1 MNKKWRLTAP
11 FAVMFFLNVTLCA
24 GVGSAHPH
32 SPAPEKIRYFDTVFE
47 KVDIRKDVVFGT
59 SVNEKGESE
68 NLKLDIYT
76 PAGDE
81 MTNRPVIVW
90 IHGGGFTYGNDKSQ
104 KYITEMASRFARKG
118 YVCLSLDYRLRK
130 TPREDMK
137 GTISDAVE
145 DALKGLAW
153 LRENSAS
160 LHIDASK
167 IFIGGGSA
175 GGILGSNL
183 CFNSRPGD
191 ENDKAGIIGFVNL
204 WGSPGKNWGEI
215 SVDRHSP
222 PTIIVHGTED
232 QLVDYQ
238 NSVELVE
245 KLTAAGVKN
254 ELVTIEGAGHTP
266 FSHIDEFE
274 KNITRFLFGILND

>member
-1 MNKKWRLTAP
+1 MKKKWRFTAP
-11 FAVMFFLNVTLCA
+11 FAVLFFLNISLCL
-24 GVGSAHPH
+24 GGSLTHQH
-32 SPAPEKIRYFDTVFE
+32 SPAPEKVRYFDPVFE
-47 KVDIRKDVVFGT
+47 NIEIRKDVVFGT
-59 SVNEKGESE
+59 SVNENGESE

-81 MTNRPVIVW
+81 MINRPVIVW
-90 IHGGGFTYGNDKSQ
+90 FHGGGFTFGNDKSQ

-118 YVCLSLDYRLRK
+118 YVCLSVDYRLRK
-130 TPREDMK
+130 NPREDMK

-153 LRENSAS
+153 IRENSAS
-160 LHIDASK
+160 LQVDLSK
-167 IFIGGGSA
+167 IFAGGGSA

-183 CFNSRPGD
+183 CFNSRPG
-191 ENDKAGIIGFVNL
+191 NLYDKAGIIGFVNL

-215 SVDRHSP
+215 SVDSHSP
-222 PTIIVHGTED
+222 PTIIVHGTND

-238 NSVELVE
+238 NSVELAA

-254 ELVTIEGAGHTP
+254 ELVTIDGAGHTP
-266 FSHIDEFE
+266 FGHIDEFE
-274 KNITRFLFGILND
+274 KNITRFLFGILNN